1 MKAVLCSYGFNKIFS
16 WLLKSNS
23 GLEGYYFKL
32 KFENKMRLPLK
43 KSTTLTL

>member
-32 KFENKMRLPLK
+32 KFESKMRLPLK